1 MNSGQDGTFG
11 YLPSGDKVAAVT
23 LANDNGMAVTIIGYG
38 AAIQSVTLP
47 DGQGGRDEMTLG
59 YATLEGYLGNGQYAG
74 ATVGRVA
81 NRIAGGKF
89 MLGGKQFRIGRND
102 GDNALHGGRL
112 GFDRANWRL
121 ERASPESVTLAH
133 TSLDGDQ
140 GFPARLDITAT
151 YALDNNNRLSVEYLA
166 TTDAPTLVNISNHAY
181 WNLGRDTDDGTAMD
195 HLLTI
200 LADRY
205 LPVDERL
212 IPTGEVRAVEGTPFD
227 FRKSTRIG
235 QRVRDGSDRQLVL
248 ARGYDHNWLL
258 PVNPQAA
265 VRPVARLIDPLSRRM
280 LSLDSN
286 QPGLQFYSGNFFD
299 GSTRRRDGRLVRM
312 GDFIALEPQAFPD
325 TPNQPSFGSIRLDP
339 GDTYRNVIGWTFTTL
354 EDAK

>member
-1 MNSGQDGTFG
+1 MDSGQDDVFG

-23 LANDNGMAVTIIGYG
+23 LTNGNGMAVTIIGYG

-47 DGQGGRDEMTLG
+47 GGQGGRDEMTLS
-59 YATLEGYLGNGQYAG
+59 YTALEGYLDNTQYAG

-89 MLGGKQFRIGRND
+89 LLGGKEFRIDRND
-102 GDNALHGGRL
+102 GDNALHGGRQ
-112 GFDRANWRL
+112 GFDRANWRVTQ
-121 ERASPESVTLAH
+121 ASPDSVTLAH

-140 GFPARLDITAT
+140 GFPGKLDITAT

-181 WNLGRDTDDGTAMD
+181 WNLGGDAADGSAMG

-200 LADRY
+200 PASEY
-205 LPVDERL
+205 LPVDECL
-212 IPTGEVRAVEGTPFD
+212 IPTGEIRAVNSTPFD
-227 FRKSTRIG
+227 FRQSTRIG
-235 QRVRDGSDRQLVL
+235 QRVRDGSDQQLFL
-248 ARGYDHNWLL
+248 ARGYDHNWLIR
-258 PVNPQAA
+258 VDPQAD
-265 VRPVARLIDPLSRRM
+265 VRPVAQLIDPQSRRVM
-280 LSLDSN
+280 TLDSN

-299 GSTRRRDGRLVRM
+299 GSTRRQDGRLVRM

-354 EDAK
+354 EDAG

>member
-1 MNSGQDGTFG
+1 MDSGQDGTFG

-23 LANDNGMAVTIIGYG
+23 LTNSNGMAVTIIGYG

-47 DGQGGRDEMTLG
+47 GRQGGRDEMTLG
-59 YATLEGYLGNGQYAG
+59 YATLEGYLGNAQYAG

-89 MLGGKQFRIGRND
+89 MLGGKEFRIEPND
-102 GDNALHGGRL
+102 GGNALHGGRQ
-112 GFDRANWRL
+112 GFDRANWRV
-121 ERASPESVTLAH
+121 ERTSPDSVTLAH
-133 TSLDGDQ
+133 TSCDGDQ
-140 GFPARLDITAT
+140 GFPGNLDITAT
-151 YALDNNNRLSVEYLA
+151 YTLDHNNRLGVEYLA
-166 TTDAPTLVNISNHAY
+166 STDAPTLVNISNHAY
-181 WNLGRDTDDGTAMD
+181 WNLGGDRGDGSAMD

-200 LADRY
+200 PADQY

-212 IPTGEVRAVEGTPFD
+212 IPTGEMRAVDATPFD
-227 FRKSTRIG
+227 FRQSTQIG
-235 QRVRDGSDRQLVL
+235 QRVRGGSDDQLFL

-258 PVNPQAA
+258 RVDPQAA
-265 VRPVARLIDPLSRRM
+265 VRPVAQLIDPLSRRV
-280 LSLDSN
+280 LTLDSN

-299 GSTRRRDGRLVRM
+299 GSTRRQDGRLVRM

-354 EDAK
+354 EDAG

>member
-1 MNSGQDGTFG
+1 MDSGQDGTFG

-23 LANDNGMAVTIIGYG
+23 LTNGNGMAVTIIGFG
-38 AAIQSVTLP
+38 AAIQSVTLLG
-47 DGQGGRDEMTLG
+47 GQGGRSEMTLG
-59 YATLEGYLGNGQYAG
+59 YAKLEGYLGNAQYAG

-89 MLGGKQFRIGRND
+89 MLGGKEFRIDRND
-102 GDNALHGGRL
+102 GDNALHGGRH
-112 GFDRANWRL
+112 GFDSANWRI

-133 TSLDGDQ
+133 ISLDGDQ
-140 GFPARLDITAT
+140 GFPGKLDMAAT
-151 YALDNNNRLSVEYLA
+151 YALDDNNRLSVEYLA

-181 WNLGRDTDDGTAMD
+181 WNLGGDAADGSAMD

-200 LADRY
+200 PADRY
-205 LPVDERL
+205 LPIDERL
-212 IPTGEVRAVEGTPFD
+212 IPTGEVRAVEASPFD
-227 FRKSTRIG
+227 FRQSTRIG
-235 QRVRDGSDRQLVL
+235 QRVRDGSDQQLFL
-248 ARGYDHNWLL
+248 ARGYDHNWVLSDEPQSATRPIAWL
-258 PVNPQAA
+258 VDPV
-265 VRPVARLIDPLSRRM
+265 SRRM
-280 LSLDSN
+280 LTLDSN

-299 GSTRRRDGRLVRM
+299 GSTRRRDGRLVHM

-354 EDAK
+354 EDAE